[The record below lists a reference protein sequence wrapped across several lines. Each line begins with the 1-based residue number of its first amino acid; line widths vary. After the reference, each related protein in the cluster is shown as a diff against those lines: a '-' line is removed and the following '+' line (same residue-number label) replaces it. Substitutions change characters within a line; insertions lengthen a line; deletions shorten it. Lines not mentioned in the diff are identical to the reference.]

1 VSFHACHER
10 RALQARILPELRA
23 VVRRHEPVLQ
33 EWSVDLGAGRDVVDL
48 LAPLAEL
55 PPVRLPAGPPIPCQW
70 CWGQRRLWE
79 SGVLGLVPL
88 ICERCSG
95 SGWDPS

>member
-1 VSFHACHER
+1 VSFHPCHER

-33 EWSVDLGAGRDVVDL
+33 EWHVVDL
-48 LAPLAEL
+48 APGREL
-55 PPVRLPAGPPIPCQW
+55 LFPVGPPIPCQW